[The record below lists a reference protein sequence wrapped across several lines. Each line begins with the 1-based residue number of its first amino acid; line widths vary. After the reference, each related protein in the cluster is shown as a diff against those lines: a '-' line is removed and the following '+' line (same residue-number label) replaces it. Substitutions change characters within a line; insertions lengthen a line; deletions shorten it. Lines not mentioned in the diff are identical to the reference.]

1 MKLNLKN
8 NKSSVLLA
16 ITSCGIAIMLVA
28 SIMLQFKS
36 VDESKKAGI
45 ESLGEDEIKTQIA
58 TYKSKYE
65 EAMQKYN
72 ENMNTIQ
79 EYKTKM
85 NDSQE
90 SSELVDKELEQ
101 SRMLLGLTD
110 VTGDG
115 VIITLTDTSSAVYTS
130 ENLRYIVNE
139 LKYAGAEAISINDN
153 RIINLTDIVTI
164 NGLDSY
170 FIVMYGGTNRI
181 SSPYVIK
188 AIGDTDYLSS
198 TLNLKNSGVIDI
210 MKSNGLS
217 IKVEQAKN
225 LTIKKYDRTIETNNM
240 KEEE

>member
-1 MKLNLKN
+1 
-8 NKSSVLLA
+8 
-16 ITSCGIAIMLVA
+16 
-28 SIMLQFKS
+28 
-36 VDESKKAGI
+36 
-45 ESLGEDEIKTQIA
+45 
-58 TYKSKYE
+58 
-65 EAMQKYN
+65 MQKYN

-115 VIITLTDTSSAVYTS
+115 VIITLTDTSSAIYTS